1 MTLVFPK
8 PDIKRPPLARL
19 PLASRVLVT
28 EIVAKGVRSFA
39 VLDSAGLGAGFVPAA
54 HVAALDALPADWVGI
69 AERFVGTPYLWG
81 GKTHDGIDCSGLVQ
95 VALAAAGI
103 AAPRDTDM
111 QAAAAAVGERLDVDL
126 DAPNGLGRGDL
137 LFWDG
142 HTGIMLDAT
151 RLLHANAFHMMTAIE
166 PVAEALARIAAAGLP
181 LRAVRRIA

>member
-1 MTLVFPK
+1 
-8 PDIKRPPLARL
+8 
-19 PLASRVLVT
+19 
-28 EIVAKGVRSFA
+28 
-39 VLDSAGLGAGFVPAA
+39 
-54 HVAALDALPADWVGI
+54 
-69 AERFVGTPYLWG
+69 
-81 GKTHDGIDCSGLVQ
+81 
-95 VALAAAGI
+95 
-103 AAPRDTDM
+103 M